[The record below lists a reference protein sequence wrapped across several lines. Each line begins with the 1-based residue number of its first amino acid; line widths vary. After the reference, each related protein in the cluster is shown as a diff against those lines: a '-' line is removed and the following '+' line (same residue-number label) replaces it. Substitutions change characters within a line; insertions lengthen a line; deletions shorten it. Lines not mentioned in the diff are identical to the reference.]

1 MAMTDFLRVLRDHSK
16 AANINLEERFF
27 EHLRAFGVAT
37 WEQFSLVPEPTLLG
51 LSGEE
56 DVLRH
61 LKHVQEN
68 GFTI

>member
-1 MAMTDFLRVLRDHSK
+1 MTDFLRVLRDHSK
-16 AANINLEERFF
+16 AANLRLEERFF

-51 LSGEE
+51 LAGEKE

-61 LKHVQEN
+61 LKHIQAN
-68 GFTI
+68 GFTM